1 MAAGGVALVGSDVLP
16 DTQAELD
23 RLIALLNEDPD
34 DTNAYME
41 LGYAYLQRARETG
54 DPSDYGRGDTAFEEA
69 LRRDPA
75 GVRSLTGRAV
85 IALARHDFAGAL
97 ELADRALKLTPGF
110 GPALGARADALTE
123 LGRYDE
129 AVDAVQTMVD
139 LRPDLT
145 SYSRVS
151 YQRELHGNVEGAL
164 EVMKAAFDAGA
175 GNVENR
181 EYIRVLIGDLYLL
194 TGDAATAEQIYR
206 ASLETYP
213 GFIWALNGLGKA
225 AAARG
230 DLAAA
235 IGFMEQAVARV
246 PLPEFV
252 ITLAELRIAAGQDAT
267 ADLQLVRDIQGLFA
281 ANGVNTDL
289 ELALFEANHGDP
301 VRALELA
308 TAAYDVQPNVK
319 AADALAWALFKNG
332 RLDEA
337 QDRAAEAIRLGTPK
351 GQFYY
356 HAGAIEAARGD
367 ELAAAEHLSRA
378 FEVEPFFSPL
388 YEDAAR
394 ELLAEI
400 EGAYPGS
407 LVPSP
412 APS

>member
-1 MAAGGVALVGSDVLP
+1 MSLPRDKAAGFCEPAGAAVWALNQKVQTGTSTSGGPSRIVVVVLPIVIVFVGARVLAPSAPDRRAELATPTGPLPMAAGGVALVGSDVLP

-23 RLIALLNEDPD
+23 RLIALLTEDPD

-41 LGYAYLQRARETG
+41 LGYAYFQRARETG

-97 ELADRALKLTPGF
+97 ELADRALK
-110 GPALGARADALTE
+110 
-123 LGRYDE
+123 
-129 AVDAVQTMVD
+129 
-139 LRPDLT
+139 
-145 SYSRVS
+145 
-151 YQRELHGNVEGAL
+151 
-164 EVMKAAFDAGA
+164 
-175 GNVENR
+175 
-181 EYIRVLIGDLYLL
+181 
-194 TGDAATAEQIYR
+194 
-206 ASLETYP
+206 
-213 GFIWALNGLGKA
+213 
-225 AAARG
+225 
-230 DLAAA
+230 
-235 IGFMEQAVARV
+235 
-246 PLPEFV
+246 
-252 ITLAELRIAAGQDAT
+252 RIAAGQDAT
-267 ADLQLVRDIQGLFA
+267 AVLQLVRDIQGLFA
-281 ANGVNTDL
+281 ANRVNTDL
-289 ELALFEANHGDP
+289 ELALYDANHGDP

-367 ELAAAEHLSRA
+367 ELAAAKHLSRA

-388 YEDAAR
+388 HEDAAR

-400 EGAYPGS
+400 EGVDP
-407 LVPSP
+407 
-412 APS
+412 